1 MVVYEEYNS
10 KLTIMSTVLPGDQ
23 IPARHVNLKLG
34 PGLLQISTVA
44 TNKTTES
51 TVIATRAGTLNHS
64 TNGSKWWIETNSRR
78 VRKSY
83 FSKHKEILI
92 FFRVYLVYPCTTR
105 IGDRSHYPKSG

>member
-1 MVVYEEYNS
+1 
-10 KLTIMSTVLPGDQ
+10 MSTVLPGDQ

-44 TNKTTES
+44 SNKTTES

-78 VRKSY
+78 VRNSY
-83 FSKHKEILI
+83 SKHNEIRNFPGLLSI
-92 FFRVYLVYPCTTR
+92 SLHRKNRL
-105 IGDRSHYPKSG
+105 

>member
-1 MVVYEEYNS
+1 MVVYRRAGNS

-34 PGLLQISTVA
+34 PGLLQLSTIA
-44 TNKTTES
+44 SNKTTES

-78 VRKSY
+78 VRNTVTLNTRKSIVFRGL
-83 FSKHKEILI
+83 FSISLHRKN
-92 FFRVYLVYPCTTR
+92 R
-105 IGDRSHYPKSG
+105 